1 MPEAHRRRRQ
11 AARKVTAV
19 ACHPSQCRRT
29 SPSGPQAA
37 VGRRTPPPS
46 VSLSSKRRDRVR
58 GPSAKGSLFPSTGRG
73 EAAAATTEGDVE
85 VGWGSLYGC
94 RCVPSSSGREVERR
108 NCTCRKW
115 VLDRPRCAFA
125 DYSSPS
131 VLNITSPRKKGKE
144 RNRPL
149 QLFHHGWFSQLCL
162 CTAAA
167 EQLNR
172 HLAAAMPPPQL
183 ADEHDLP
190 AGWSLRLVPP
200 ELSTPRPARVTGRC
214 SPAPV
219 RRNGG
224 WGWRLHGGGVRQW
237 RPRQRPEGVVGS
249 DASVSATAWVAA
261 TGQPPMRGGSI
272 LHGGTTPR
280 RCGWRRGSGSRGR
293 GRPCSRRAIGSRG
306 GVTPLRVGLSGGARG
321 RRRLNPRHD
330 G

>member
-1 MPEAHRRRRQ
+1 MAAAAHRGGHGACCHCPPGDSQTGGGARRAGRPRRRRRGGRRGGVCAAAVAAAVAAAADPTATVAGAIDIAAAVWAKGRKLPTVPEAHRRRRQ

-73 EAAAATTEGDVE
+73 EAAAAATEGDVA
-85 VGWGSLYGC
+85 VGWGALYGC

-131 VLNITSPRKKGKE
+131 VLNITSPRKKGKG

-149 QLFHHGWFSQLCL
+149 QLFHHGWFSQ
-162 CTAAA
+162 
-167 EQLNR
+167 
-172 HLAAAMPPPQL
+172 
-183 ADEHDLP
+183 
-190 AGWSLRLVPP
+190 
-200 ELSTPRPARVTGRC
+200 
-214 SPAPV
+214 
-219 RRNGG
+219 
-224 WGWRLHGGGVRQW
+224 GV
-237 RPRQRPEGVVGS
+237 S
-249 DASVSATAWVAA
+249 
-261 TGQPPMRGGSI
+261 
-272 LHGGTTPR
+272 
-280 RCGWRRGSGSRGR
+280 
-293 GRPCSRRAIGSRG
+293 
-306 GVTPLRVGLSGGARG
+306 
-321 RRRLNPRHD
+321 
-330 G
+330 